1 MFDRNFLSLD
11 MSSNPFIELQEVSKK
26 YITDSFAGVQSVTA
40 SIAKGKIIAIVGES
54 GSGKSTLLKLIYGLI
69 SPDSGSVCFKNK
81 HVLGPD
87 EKLIPGHESMKM
99 VTQDFSLNTYAK
111 VYDNVA
117 SMLPNTNLKY
127 KEEKSWEIMKFLRID
142 HLHNKRVSDLSGGE
156 QQRVAI
162 ARAIITEPEVLLMDE
177 PFSQVDTP
185 LKTHLRAD
193 IKRLSHDLGITVILV
208 SHDPVD
214 GLSMADEIIVLHKG
228 RIVESGSPEDLY
240 NNPGHVYTSK
250 ILADCNVL
258 SSNEAHKLGLKSKKD
273 TVSVYPEWV
282 ELKWNWNSKNFLVID
297 TYFKG
302 IYEELLLEREG
313 VRIRAVNRHIGSYK
327 KGASVPVVLEKFLEY
342 DAEPADS

>member
-1 MFDRNFLSLD
+1 
-11 MSSNPFIELQEVSKK
+11 MSMESFIEIKQVSKT
-26 YITDSFAGVQSVTA
+26 YLTDTFAGVKEITA
-40 SIAKGKIIAIVGES
+40 SISKGKVIAIVGES
-54 GSGKSTLLKLIYGLI
+54 GSGKSTLLKLIYGLLA
-69 SPDSGSVCFKNK
+69 PDSGTVYFKNEII
-81 HVLGPD
+81 LGPD
-87 EKLIPGHESMKM
+87 EKLIPGHDSMKM

-117 SMLPNTNLKY
+117 SMLPNTNLNY

-214 GLSMADEIIVLHKG
+214 GLSLADEIIVLNKG
-228 RIVESGSPEDLY
+228 EIVESGTPEQLY
-240 NNPGHVYTSK
+240 NQPKNAYTSRL
-250 ILADCNVL
+250 LADCNLL
-258 SSNEAHKLGLKSKKD
+258 SKEDGQKIGVKSEK
-273 TVSVYPEWV
+273 SFLAIYPEWI
-282 ELKWNWNSKNFLVID
+282 ELKWSWSSKNYILVD
-297 TYFKG
+297 SFFKG
-302 IYEELLLEREG
+302 VYEEVLLEKDG
-313 VRIRAVNRHIGSYK
+313 IQLRAVNRNIGAYK
-327 KGASVPVVLEKFLEY
+327 KGSAVPVILEKFI
-342 DAEPADS
+342 AFDSI

>member
-1 MFDRNFLSLD
+1 MLMDS
-11 MSSNPFIELQEVSKK
+11 FIEIKHVSKR
-26 YITDSFAGVQSVTA
+26 YLTDTFAGIKEITA
-40 SIAKGKIIAIVGES
+40 SISKGKIIAIVGES
-54 GSGKSTLLKLIYGLI
+54 GSGKSTLLKIIYGLLA
-69 SPDSGSVCFKNK
+69 PDSGTVHFKNDL
-81 HVLGPD
+81 VLGPD
-87 EKLIPGHESMKM
+87 EKLIPGHDSMKM

-142 HLHNKRVSDLSGGE
+142 HLYNKRVSDLSGGE

-214 GLSMADEIIVLHKG
+214 GLSLADEIIVLNKG
-228 RIVESGSPEDLY
+228 EIVESGSPEQLY
-240 NNPGHVYTSK
+240 NQPKNAYTSRL
-250 ILADCNVL
+250 LADCNIITKD
-258 SSNEAHKLGLKSKKD
+258 EAKKIGLKAGKD
-273 TVSVYPEWV
+273 VVAIYPEWV
-282 ELKWNWNSKNFLVID
+282 ELKWSWSSKNYILVD
-297 TYFKG
+297 SFFKG
-302 IYEELLLEREG
+302 LYEELLLEKDG
-313 VRIRAVNRHIGSYK
+313 IQIRAVNRNVGTYK
-327 KGASVPVVLEKFLEY
+327 KGSNVPVMLEKFI
-342 DAEPADS
+342 DFDSI

>member
-1 MFDRNFLSLD
+1 MPTE
-11 MSSNPFIELQEVSKK
+11 PFIELSQVSRK
-26 YITDSFAGVQSVTA
+26 YPTDTFAGVRNVTT
-40 SIAKGKIIAIVGES
+40 SISNGKIIAIVGES
-54 GSGKSTLLKLIYGLI
+54 GSGKSTLLKLIYGLL
-69 SPDSGSVCFKNK
+69 SPDTGLVSFKGK
-81 HVLGPD
+81 PILGPD
-87 EKLIPGHESMKM
+87 EKLIPGHDSMKM

-142 HLHNKRVSDLSGGE
+142 HLYNKRVSDLSGGE

-214 GLSMADEIIVLHKG
+214 GLSLADEIIVLNKG
-228 RIVESGSPEDLY
+228 EIVESGSPEVLY
-240 NNPGHVYTSK
+240 NHPKNVYTARL
-250 ILADCNVL
+250 LADCNIL
-258 SSNEAHKLGLKSKKD
+258 TNSEAMQVGLKP
-273 TVSVYPEWV
+273 VEEIVAIYPEWI
-282 ELKWNWNSKNFLVID
+282 ELKWTWGSKNFKLVD
-297 TYFKG
+297 SFFKG
-302 IYEELLLEREG
+302 VYEELLLEKDG
-313 VRIRAVNRHIGSYK
+313 IRIRAINKNIGAYK
-327 KGASVPVVLEKFLEY
+327 KGSLVPVVVEKFIEFNPLK
-342 DAEPADS
+342 AN

>member
-1 MFDRNFLSLD
+1 
-11 MSSNPFIELQEVSKK
+11 MSIQSFIELSEVSKK
-26 YITDSFAGVQSVTA
+26 YPTDTFAGVREVTA
-40 SIAKGKIIAIVGES
+40 SIAKGKVIAIVGES
-54 GSGKSTLLKLIYGLI
+54 GSGKSTLLKLIYGLL
-69 SPDSGSVCFKNK
+69 SPDQGSVFFKGEAI
-81 HVLGPD
+81 LGPE
-87 EKLIPGHESMKM
+87 EKLIPGHDSMKM

-214 GLSMADEIIVLHKG
+214 GLSLADQIIVLNQG
-228 RIVESGSPEDLY
+228 EIVESGSPEQLY
-240 NNPGHVYTSK
+240 NHPQDVYTSRL
-250 ILADCNVL
+250 LADCNVL
-258 SSNEAHKLGLKSKKD
+258 SRSEAKTLGLKAGKD
-273 TVSVYPEWV
+273 TVAIYPEWV
-282 ELKWNWNSKNFLVID
+282 DLKRSWSSKNFILID
-297 TYFKG
+297 SFFKG
-302 IYEELLLEREG
+302 VYEELLLERDG
-313 VRIRAVNRHIGSYK
+313 VRIRAINRNIHLYK
-327 KGASVPVVLEKFLEY
+327 KGESVPVILGKFIEF
-342 DAEPADS
+342 